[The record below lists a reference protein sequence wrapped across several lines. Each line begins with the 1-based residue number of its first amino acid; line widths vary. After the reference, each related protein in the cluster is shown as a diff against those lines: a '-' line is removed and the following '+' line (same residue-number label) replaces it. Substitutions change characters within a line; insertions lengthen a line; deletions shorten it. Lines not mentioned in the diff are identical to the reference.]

1 MRLVKHLVWKSLALA
16 TLIGSCIS
24 AAAELPAV
32 SVSPAEAIAV
42 EGGAD
47 LDFTVRLAKPADA
60 TVHVVLAGSAITT
73 GDVAFVSTSLTFS
86 ASGPAELPVRIA
98 VPRDGAVEGPERGT
112 VRVTDSA
119 NKTLAL
125 ARFAIRDADSLLV
138 MAANITSGNR
148 QRYEEPGRR
157 LFRAL
162 LPDVVALQEFTPGN
176 GTHRAFVDEAFGTGF
191 SFSVESE
198 ATDAIP
204 NGIVSR
210 WPIVASGEW
219 SDPTVPNRDF
229 AWASIALP
237 GPRKLHVVSVHLYA
251 SGSAGQRAKQARAIV
266 EQARRQFP
274 PDDYVV
280 IAGDLNAKTR
290 EEPLLTAFGTL
301 VTDRHRPAD
310 AQGDE
315 DTNVVRS
322 KPLDFVLPDPR
333 LDALHVPLVVEG
345 VTFPG
350 GLVFD
355 SRQWPDPP
363 WPAHVNEAAE
373 TGMQHLPVLKLFRLV
388 PER

>member
-1 MRLVKHLVWKSLALA
+1 MSTLRTALVALA
-16 TLIGSCIS
+16 VAALIGR
-24 AAAELPAV
+24 AAEIPAV
-32 SVSPAEAIAV
+32 SVSPADAV
-42 EGGAD
+42 ATEGEGD
-47 LDFTVRLAKPADA
+47 LVFTIRLAKSADA
-60 TVHVVLAGSAITT
+60 AVQVVLAGAAITT

-86 ASGPAELPVRIA
+86 ATGPAELPVRIA
-98 VPRDGAVEGPERGT
+98 VPRDGAAEGPERGT
-112 VRVTDSA
+112 LRVTDSA

-125 ARFAIRDADSLLV
+125 SRFAIRDADSLLV

-162 LPDVVALQEFTPGN
+162 LPDVVALQEFTPAN
-176 GTHRAFVDEAFGTGF
+176 GTHRAFVDAAFGPGF
-191 SFSVESE
+191 SFHVESE
-198 ATDAIP
+198 PTDAIP

-219 SDPTVPNRDF
+219 SDSMVPNRDF

-251 SGSAGQRAKQARAIV
+251 SGSPGQRAQQARAIV

-274 PDDYVV
+274 PDDYLV
-280 IAGDLNAKTR
+280 IAGDMNAKSR
-290 EEPLLTAFGTL
+290 EEPLLPAFGAL

-333 LDALHVPLVVEG
+333 LDALHVPLGVEG
-345 VTFPG
+345 ATFPN

-363 WPAHVNEAAE
+363 WPAYVGDAAE

-388 PER
+388 PAR